1 MNEWFRHLALV
12 DYFVR
17 GGFWMWPLLICSL
30 LGLAVILYK
39 AYTLWRAGRTDPG
52 LLEQVER
59 LVEQGRTQEAQ
70 MRCAASPTP
79 VGELLSAILRAA
91 GRGPQHLREVAEV
104 AGAQQLA
111 VLEYGLPS
119 LGTIATVAPL
129 LGFLGTVSG
138 MIHAFQAIAV
148 RGLGDPGTV
157 ASGISEALITTA
169 TGLIIAIP
177 CAIGYGYFTS
187 VINGLRLQMETA
199 GTHLLHLLV
208 GEGRAHED

>member
-1 MNEWFRHLALV
+1 MPEWFRHLALV

-17 GGFWMWPLLICSL
+17 GGFWMWPILLCSL
-30 LGLAVILYK
+30 VGLAVILYK
-39 AYTLWRAGRTDPG
+39 AYTLWRASKTDPG
-52 LLEQVER
+52 LLQQVED
-59 LVEQGRTQEAQ
+59 LLEQGRAQEAHT
-70 MRCAASPTP
+70 RCAASSTP
-79 VGELLSAILRAA
+79 VSELLSAILRAA

-111 VLEYGLPS
+111 VLESGLPS

-138 MIHAFQAIAV
+138 MIHAFQAIAL

-169 TGLIIAIP
+169 AGLIVAIP
-177 CAIGYGYFTS
+177 CAVAYGYFTS
-187 VINGLRLQMETA
+187 LVNGLRLQMETA
-199 GTHLLHLLV
+199 GTHLLHLLAR
-208 GEGRAHED
+208 EDRAHED